1 MWPFDQVINATA
13 NLFGTEESVVIKYI
27 MAVVAFA
34 LSVVIGK
41 YLDKLVTRALLKTAS
56 VYVAKMAGKLFLY
69 AAAVLGIVATI
80 SILGIDVSSLI
91 IASGFL
97 GIVIGLAAQ
106 SSLGEA
112 IAGLFFTAEGHVRVG
127 DLVELG
133 DMIGYVIDIG
143 FLSTKVRTLDGRIIR
158 VPNSTLISSNVV
170 NLSRIRARR
179 YDIPVGI
186 SYLSDIGK
194 AVEVIRDVLDRSEY
208 VLAEPEPE
216 IFVEELGESSVNL
229 LVRAWIP
236 IEYWWEVRKYLVKE
250 IKEALD
256 RNGIEIP
263 FPQRVVWLRGT
274 KGAQG
279 EPDK

>member
-1 MWPFDQVINATA
+1 MWPFDQMINAIA

-27 MAVVAFA
+27 MAAVAFVLA
-34 LSVVIGK
+34 TVIGK

-56 VYVAKMAGKLFLY
+56 IYVAKMAGKIFLY
-69 AAAVLGIVATI
+69 AGAILGIVAAI
-80 SILGIDVSSLI
+80 SILGIDVSSVI

-97 GIVIGLAAQ
+97 GIVVGLAAQ

-127 DLVELG
+127 DLIELEDKVG
-133 DMIGYVIDIG
+133 HVIDVG
-143 FLSTKVRTLDGRIIR
+143 FLSTKVRMLDGRIVR
-158 VPNSTLISSNVV
+158 VPNSTLIGSNVV
-170 NLSRIRARR
+170 NLSKIRARR

-194 AVEVIRDVLDRSEY
+194 AVEVIKEVLERSEF

-236 IEYWWEVRKYLVKE
+236 VEYWWEVRKHLVKE

-263 FPQRVVWLRGT
+263 FPQRVVWLREMR
-274 KGAQG
+274 GA
-279 EPDK
+279 EDKPNK

>member
-1 MWPFDQVINATA
+1 MWPFDQIVNTVA
-13 NLFGTEESVVIKYI
+13 NLFGTEESVVIRYI
-27 MAVVAFA
+27 MAVIAFVLA
-34 LSVVIGK
+34 IIIGK
-41 YLDKLVTRALLKTAS
+41 YLDKLVTKTLLKTAS
-56 VYVAKMAGKLFLY
+56 VYVAKMAGKFFLY
-69 AAAVLGIVATI
+69 ASATLGIVATI

-133 DMIGYVIDIG
+133 DATGYVIDIG
-143 FLSTKVRTLDGRIIR
+143 FLSTKVRMLDGRIVR

-194 AVEVIRDVLDRSEY
+194 AVEIIREVLERSEY
-208 VLAEPEPE
+208 VLAEPGPE

-229 LVRAWIP
+229 LVRVWIP
-236 IEYWWEVRKYLVKE
+236 IEYWWEVRKHLIKE

-263 FPQRVVWLRGT
+263 FPQRVVWLRDIRRIEDRPN
-274 KGAQG
+274 K
-279 EPDK
+279 

>member
-1 MWPFDQVINATA
+1 MWPFDQMINAIA

-27 MAVVAFA
+27 MAAVAFVLA
-34 LSVVIGK
+34 TVIGK

-56 VYVAKMAGKLFLY
+56 IYVAKMAGKIFLY
-69 AAAVLGIVATI
+69 AGAILGIVAAI
-80 SILGIDVSSLI
+80 SILGIDVSSVI

-97 GIVIGLAAQ
+97 GIVVGLAAQ

-127 DLVELG
+127 DLIELEDKVG
-133 DMIGYVIDIG
+133 HVIDVG
-143 FLSTKVRTLDGRIIR
+143 FLSTKVRMLDGRIVR
-158 VPNSTLISSNVV
+158 VPNSTLIGSNVV
-170 NLSRIRARR
+170 NLSKIRARR

-194 AVEVIRDVLDRSEY
+194 AVEVIKEVLERSEF

-216 IFVEELGESSVNL
+216 IFVEGLGESSVNL

-236 IEYWWEVRKYLVKE
+236 IEYWWEVRKHLVKE

-263 FPQRVVWLRGT
+263 FPQRVVWLREMRE
-274 KGAQG
+274 A
-279 EPDK
+279 EDKPNK